1 MHIYG
6 MKNFTLVPARLAST
20 FLVLVILASN
30 FPAHAQPNP
39 TKLICRAE
47 SQVTNFWNEDG
58 TYERGSSY
66 SADDVYIFSLSYS
79 EITYISASKSLNDL
93 LSQKGGAYAKEVL
106 ELKGKERACTCSNK
120 SCNYEIGEIKKGT
133 GPHVFIRCGISNFA
147 FDPKNLFFLET
158 VQLPDFV
165 TATTKGGSCTK
176 L

>member
-1 MHIYG
+1 

-79 EITYISASKSLNDL
+79 EITYVSVSKSSKDL
-93 LSQKGGAYAKEVL
+93 WSKYGGAVAEQIL
-106 ELKGKERACTCSNK
+106 ESEGKERACTCSAGNF
-120 SCNYEIGEIKKGT
+120 CFNDIEKGT
-133 GPHVFIRCGISNFA
+133 GPQAFISCGINNFA
-147 FDPKNLFFLET
+147 FNPKNLFFLT
-158 VQLPDFV
+158 TAQVPDSAFAV
-165 TATTKGGSCTK
+165 TKGGSCTK